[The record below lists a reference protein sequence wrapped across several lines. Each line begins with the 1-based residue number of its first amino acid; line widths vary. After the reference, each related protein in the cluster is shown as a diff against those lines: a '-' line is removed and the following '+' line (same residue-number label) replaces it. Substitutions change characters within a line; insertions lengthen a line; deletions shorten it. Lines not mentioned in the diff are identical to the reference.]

1 MTTSVATPHNVGINT
16 AMDPDLF
23 FVVMMIAC
31 LLASAFFSALET
43 ALTTLSA
50 ARTKRLIEERPFSS
64 RALSLWLKNPNRV
77 LTSILVGNNIVNTLA
92 AAMATVLAQSFFA
105 NHAISVAT
113 FGITLLLLIFGEI
126 TPKTFSRHNAERF
139 APIGMYIMVPFY
151 LILLP
156 VTLFLSLLAAKLVKL
171 TGGKSDSSGPLA
183 TEEDIAYMIRLG
195 HEEGV
200 LKRSEGQLLQSVIE
214 FRDTVAKESK
224 VPRTGICSFEVD
236 TSYEE
241 VLAQVIDNGHT
252 RWPVYEKNIDNIIGI
267 FHAKDLLLNIGKK
280 QPFSLR
286 NFLRPAKFVPDMMK
300 IGSLMKEFQAGKAH
314 LAIVVDEYGGTAGII
329 SLEDVLEEIVGE
341 IRDEYDYE
349 EKDSII
355 EQIDANNFLADGK
368 ANLFELGKILGA
380 TFPESDA
387 FDSLG
392 GFLITR
398 HGSMPQVGEQ
408 ISFENFNFVIKAAD
422 EKKIS
427 EVQIIQASPQDPL
440 AHDEEKNHEDRAA

>member
-1 MTTSVATPHNVGINT
+1 
-16 AMDPDLF
+16 
-23 FVVMMIAC
+23 
-31 LLASAFFSALET
+31 
-43 ALTTLSA
+43 
-50 ARTKRLIEERPFSS
+50 
-64 RALSLWLKNPNRV
+64 
-77 LTSILVGNNIVNTLA
+77 
-92 AAMATVLAQSFFA
+92 
-105 NHAISVAT
+105 
-113 FGITLLLLIFGEI
+113 
-126 TPKTFSRHNAERF
+126 
-139 APIGMYIMVPFY
+139 
-151 LILLP
+151 
-156 VTLFLSLLAAKLVKL
+156 
-171 TGGKSDSSGPLA
+171 
-183 TEEDIAYMIRLG
+183 
-195 HEEGV
+195 
-200 LKRSEGQLLQSVIE
+200 
-214 FRDTVAKESK
+214 
-224 VPRTGICSFEVD
+224 
-236 TSYEE
+236 
-241 VLAQVIDNGHT
+241 
-252 RWPVYEKNIDNIIGI
+252 
-267 FHAKDLLLNIGKK
+267 
-280 QPFSLR
+280 
-286 NFLRPAKFVPDMMK
+286 LRPAKFVPDMMK